1 MTVMIK
7 DDNDFKDDK
16 DDNDVKDDKDD
27 NDKD

>member
-16 DDNDVKDDKDD
+16 DDNDVKDDEDD